1 MVLLQEAVSPT
12 RNRNEIAALPADRS
26 HSHSCACC
34 ATLTCPLNP
43 FYDIGDATLKGQ
55 SFGPVAHAAGAG
67 LGLDVVWL
75 GLIERTMLRVDFAKA
90 LNTNTPMQ
98 IWFRIEH
105 PF

>member
-1 MVLLQEAVSPT
+1 
-12 RNRNEIAALPADRS
+12 
-26 HSHSCACC
+26 
-34 ATLTCPLNP
+34 
-43 FYDIGDATLKGQ
+43 
-55 SFGPVAHAAGAG
+55 VAHAAGAG